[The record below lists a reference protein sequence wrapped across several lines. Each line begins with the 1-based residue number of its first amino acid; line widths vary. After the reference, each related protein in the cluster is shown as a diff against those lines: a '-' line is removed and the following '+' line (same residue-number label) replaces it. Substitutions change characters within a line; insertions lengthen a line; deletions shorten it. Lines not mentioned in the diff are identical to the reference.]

1 MQLIDRGIQVL
12 KAALQHIPKQPGIY
26 KMLGENGGILYVGK
40 AKNLSNRLNQYT
52 QPNNLSQRIKRMVAQ
67 VYNVEHM
74 ITKNEMEALILECNL
89 IKSLR
94 PPFNIL
100 MRDDK
105 SYAYLQI
112 SKLHP
117 FPRLAKFRG
126 MRSQDAYYFGPYPF
140 GMVADM
146 TMTYLQKIF
155 RIRNCTDQEFSNRTR
170 PCLQYFIKRC
180 SAPCVGIID
189 VKEYATSVYNAKKFL
204 EGKTIDVQEY
214 LTGKMNAHSAVL
226 EFEKAATY
234 RDKLQLLTHLK
245 TKQSLN
251 VEEADLIYIHSDH
264 DKLFVEIL
272 LIRYGRDLGHQ
283 SIQLDH
289 SECSNL
295 AEGMAAFLLQFYEK
309 YPVPQKIIVNQEP
322 SDVELL
328 KQYLRSIITTKAV
341 IHSADPQFD
350 PYPSFE
356 DDESQVLNLQIVDN
370 SHQLMKL
377 VQKQMGRREE
387 EIEYVLQALS
397 KQLACPVNRIECY
410 DNSHTQGVHAYG
422 VMVVATSAGFMKA
435 LYRKFQIRDLKTGD
449 DYAMMRQVLRRR
461 LQHQDWPYPD
471 VILVD
476 GGKGQISAIQEI
488 LNDLNLKITIVGIA
502 KGEKRNDGHE
512 RFHVNDDTEMVLDDQ
527 SPLRYFLQRLRD
539 EAHRFAITSHKKK
552 RDIADVS
559 RLDDIP
565 GIGPGRKKNLIQ
577 HFGSVK
583 SLASASTDDLQLVK
597 GISPTLAK
605 TIWQFFN
612 DK

>member
-1 MQLIDRGIQVL
+1 MQLFDLGVQAL
-12 KAALQHIPKQPGIY
+12 KKAIKNVPSQSGIY
-26 KMLGENGGILYVGK
+26 KMLGEKGEILYVGK
-40 AKNLSNRLNQYT
+40 AKNLANRLNQYT
-52 QPNNLSQRIKRMVAQ
+52 QINNLSNRIRRMVVQ
-67 VYNVEHM
+67 IRQVEHM
-74 ITKNEMEALILECNL
+74 VTKNEMEALILECNL
-89 IKSLR
+89 IKTLR

-112 SKLHP
+112 SKSHP
-117 FPRLAKFRG
+117 FPRLVKFRG
-126 MRSQDAYYFGPYPF
+126 MRSADAYYFGPYPF

-180 SAPCVGIID
+180 SAPCVGMID
-189 VKEYATSVYNAKKFL
+189 AKEYAISVHHAKKFL

-214 LTGKMNAHSAVL
+214 LTDKMNTHSADL
-226 EFEKAATY
+226 AFEKAATY
-234 RDKLQLLTHLK
+234 RDKLKLLTHLK

-264 DKLFVEIL
+264 DKLFIEIL

-289 SECSNL
+289 SEHSDL
-295 AEGMAAFLLQFYEK
+295 AEGMAVFLLQFYEK
-309 YPVPQKIIVNQEP
+309 YPIPQKIIINQEP
-322 SDVELL
+322 ADVDLV
-328 KQYLRSIITTKAV
+328 KQYLQAQNPGLEI
-341 IHSADPQFD
+341 
-350 PYPSFE
+350 
-356 DDESQVLNLQIVDN
+356 NMQIVDN

-377 VQKQMGRREE
+377 VQKHLGRTEE
-387 EIEYVLQALS
+387 KTEYIFQNLS
-397 KQLACPVNRIECY
+397 QQLVCTVNRIECY

-422 VMVVATSAGFMKA
+422 VMVVATPAGFMKT
-435 LYRKFQIRDLKTGD
+435 LYRKFQIQGIKTGD

-476 GGKGQISAIQEI
+476 GGKGQISAVQEI
-488 LNDLNLKITIVGIA
+488 LHEMNLKITIVGIA

-512 RFHVNDDTEMVLDDQ
+512 RFYVNDDTEMVLDDQ
-527 SPLRYFLQRLRD
+527 SPVRYFLQRLRD
-539 EAHRFAITSHKKK
+539 EAHRFAITTHKKK
-552 RDIADVS
+552 RDTADVS

-565 GIGPGRKKNLIQ
+565 GIGPGRKKNLIG

>member
-1 MQLIDRGIQVL
+1 MVRAEVVMQQIDRGIQTL
-12 KAALQHIPKQPGIY
+12 KTALQHIPKQPGIY
-26 KMLGENGGILYVGK
+26 KMLSEKGEILYVGK
-40 AKNLSNRLNQYT
+40 AKNLFNRLSQYA
-52 QPNNLSQRIKRMVAQ
+52 QLNNLSQRIRRMVAQ
-67 VYNVEHM
+67 INQVEHM
-74 ITKNEMEALILECNL
+74 VTKNEMEALMLECNL
-89 IKSLR
+89 IKTLR

-112 SKLHP
+112 SKTHP
-117 FPRLAKFRG
+117 FPRLVKFRG
-126 MRSQDAYYFGPYPF
+126 VRSEDAYYFGPYPF

-146 TMTYLQKIF
+146 TLTYLQKIF

-180 SAPCVGIID
+180 SAPCVGLID
-189 VKEYATSVYNAKKFL
+189 AKEYATSVHHAKKFL

-214 LTGKMNAHSAVL
+214 LTDKMNTHSAAL

-234 RDKLQLLTHLK
+234 RDRLQLLTHLK

-264 DKLFVEIL
+264 DKLFVEIV

-289 SECSNL
+289 SEYSDL
-295 AEGMAAFLLQFYEK
+295 AEGMASFLLQFYEK

-322 SDVELL
+322 TDVDLV
-328 KQYLRSIITTKAV
+328 KQYLQAHQDDGSRST
-341 IHSADPQFD
+341 
-350 PYPSFE
+350 
-356 DDESQVLNLQIVDN
+356 NLQIVDN

-377 VQKQMGRREE
+377 VQKQMGRTETKV
-387 EIEYVLQALS
+387 EYVLQTLS
-397 KQLACPVNRIECY
+397 QQLACTVNRIECY
-410 DNSHTQGVHAYG
+410 DNSHMQGVHAYG
-422 VMVVATSAGFMKA
+422 VMVVATHAGFMKA
-435 LYRKFQIRDLKTGD
+435 LYRKFQIRDIKTGD

-476 GGKGQISAIQEI
+476 GGKGQVSAVQEI
-488 LNDLNLKITIVGIA
+488 LNELNLKITIVGIA

-512 RFHVNDDTEMVLDDQ
+512 RFYVNDDTEMVLDDQ

-539 EAHRFAITSHKKK
+539 EAHRFAITTHKKK
-552 RDIADVS
+552 RDVADVS

-565 GIGPGRKKNLIQ
+565 GIGPGRKKNLIG

-583 SLASASTDDLQLVK
+583 SLASASIDDLQLVK
-597 GISPTLAK
+597 GISPILAK

>member
-12 KAALQHIPKQPGIY
+12 KATLQHVPKQPGIY
-26 KMLGENGGILYVGK
+26 KMLGEKGDILYVGK
-40 AKNLSNRLNQYT
+40 AKNLTNRLNQYT
-52 QPNNLSQRIKRMVAQ
+52 QPGNLSQRIKRMVSQIHQ
-67 VYNVEHM
+67 VEYMV
-74 ITKNEMEALILECNL
+74 TKNEMEALILECNL
-89 IKSLR
+89 IKTLR

-117 FPRLAKFRG
+117 FPRLVKFRG
-126 MRSQDAYYFGPYPF
+126 VRSEDAYYFGPYPF
-140 GMVADM
+140 GTVADM

-155 RIRNCTDQEFSNRTR
+155 RIRNCTDHEFSNRTR

-180 SAPCVGIID
+180 SAPCVGLID
-189 VKEYATSVYNAKKFL
+189 AKEYATSVHHAKKFL

-214 LTGKMNAHSAVL
+214 LTDKMNAHSCAL
-226 EFEKAATY
+226 EFEKAAAY

-251 VEEADLIYIHSDH
+251 VEEADLLYIHSDH

-289 SECSNL
+289 SEYSDL
-295 AEGMAAFLLQFYEK
+295 GEGMAVFLLQFYEK
-309 YPVPQKIIVNQEP
+309 YPIPQKIIVNQAP
-322 SDVELL
+322 TDVDLV
-328 KQYLRSIITTKAV
+328 KQYLQAQAQSNMI
-341 IHSADPQFD
+341 
-350 PYPSFE
+350 
-356 DDESQVLNLQIVDN
+356 NLQIVDH

-377 VQKQMGRREE
+377 VQKQMGRTEE
-387 EIEYVLQALS
+387 KVEYILQTLS
-397 KQLACPVNRIECY
+397 QQLACTVNRIECY
-410 DNSHTQGVHAYG
+410 DNSHTQGIHAYG
-422 VMVVATSAGFMKA
+422 VMVVATNTGFMKA
-435 LYRKFQIRDLKTGD
+435 LYRKFQIQGIKTGD

-476 GGKGQISAIQEI
+476 GGKGQISAVQEI
-488 LNDLNLKITIVGIA
+488 LNELNLKITIVGIA

-512 RFHVNDDTEMVLDDQ
+512 RFYVNDDTEMILDDQ

-539 EAHRFAITSHKKK
+539 EAHRFAITTHKKK
-552 RDIADVS
+552 RDTADMS

-565 GIGPGRKKNLIQ
+565 GIGHGRKKNLIQ

>member
-1 MQLIDRGIQVL
+1 MQLIDAGIQTL
-12 KAALQHIPKQPGIY
+12 KTALKHIPKNPGIY
-26 KMLGENGGILYVGK
+26 KMLNEKGEILYVGK
-40 AKNLSNRLNQYT
+40 AKNLANRLNQYT
-52 QPNNLSQRIKRMVAQ
+52 QINNLSQRIRRMVAQ
-67 VYNVEHM
+67 IRQVEHM

-112 SKLHP
+112 SKTHP
-117 FPRLAKFRG
+117 FPRLVKFRG
-126 MRSQDAYYFGPYPF
+126 TRSEDAYYFGPYPF

-146 TMTYLQKIF
+146 TLTYLQKIF
-155 RIRNCTDQEFSNRTR
+155 RIRNCTDHEFSSRTR

-180 SAPCVGIID
+180 SAPCVGLID
-189 VKEYATSVYNAKKFL
+189 AKEYATSIQHAKKFL
-204 EGKTIDVQEY
+204 EGKTADVQEY
-214 LTGKMNAHSAVL
+214 LTDKMTVHSSAL
-226 EFEKAATY
+226 EFEKAAIY
-234 RDKLQLLTHLK
+234 RDKLQLLSHLK

-251 VEEADLIYIHSDH
+251 VEEADLLYIHSDH

-289 SECSNL
+289 SEFSDL
-295 AEGMAAFLLQFYEK
+295 SEGMAAFLLQFYEK
-309 YPVPQKIIVNQEP
+309 YPIPQKIIVNQTP
-322 SDVELL
+322 SDIDLI
-328 KQYLRSIITTKAV
+328 KQYLLSKAQE
-341 IHSADPQFD
+341 I
-350 PYPSFE
+350 
-356 DDESQVLNLQIVDN
+356 NLQIVDN

-377 VQKQMGRREE
+377 VQKHIGRTEE
-387 EIEYVLQALS
+387 KVEYIFQSLS
-397 KQLACPVNRIECY
+397 QQLACTINRIECY

-422 VMVVATSAGFMKA
+422 VMVVATPTGFMKT
-435 LYRKFQIRDLKTGD
+435 LYRKFQIRDIEKGD

-461 LQHQDWPYPD
+461 LQHQEWPYPE

-476 GGKGQISAIQEI
+476 GGKGQISAVQKI
-488 LNDLNLKITIVGIA
+488 LNELDLKITVLGIA

-512 RFHVNDDTEMVLDDQ
+512 RFYVNDDTEIVLEDQ

-539 EAHRFAITSHKKK
+539 EAHRFAITTNKKK
-552 RDIADVS
+552 RDTADVS

-565 GIGPGRKKNLIQ
+565 GIGSGRKKNLIQ

-583 SLASASTDDLQLVK
+583 SLASASIDDLQLVK

-612 DK
+612 DR

>member
-1 MQLIDRGIQVL
+1 MQLFDPGVQAL
-12 KAALQHIPKQPGIY
+12 KTAIKSVPSTSGIY
-26 KMLGENGGILYVGK
+26 KMLGEKGEILYVGK
-40 AKNLSNRLNQYT
+40 AKNLVNRLNQYT
-52 QPNNLSQRIKRMVAQ
+52 QINNLSNRIRRMVAQ
-67 VYNVEHM
+67 IRQVEHM
-74 ITKNEMEALILECNL
+74 VTKNEMEALILECNL

-112 SKLHP
+112 SKSHP
-117 FPRLAKFRG
+117 FPRLVKFRG
-126 MRSQDAYYFGPYPF
+126 TRSPDAYYFGPYPF

-180 SAPCVGIID
+180 SAPCVGLID
-189 VKEYATSVYNAKKFL
+189 AKEYSASVHHAKKFL

-214 LTGKMNAHSAVL
+214 LTDKMNTHSATL

-234 RDKLQLLTHLK
+234 RDKLKLLSHLN

-251 VEEADLIYIHSDH
+251 VEEADLLYIHSYH
-264 DKLFVEIL
+264 EKLFVEIL

-289 SECSNL
+289 SQDSNL
-295 AEGMAAFLLQFYEK
+295 AEGMASFLLQFYEK
-309 YPVPQKIIVNQEP
+309 YPVPQKIIVNQGP
-322 SDVELL
+322 ADIDLI
-328 KQYLRSIITTKAV
+328 KQYLQEHTQG
-341 IHSADPQFD
+341 HN
-350 PYPSFE
+350 
-356 DDESQVLNLQIVDN
+356 LNLQIVDS

-377 VQKQMGRREE
+377 VQKQMGRTEE
-387 EIEYVLQALS
+387 KVEYVLQELS
-397 KQLACPVNRIECY
+397 KQLACTVNRIECY

-422 VMVVATSAGFMKA
+422 VMVVATSTGFMKA
-435 LYRKFQIRDLKTGD
+435 LYRKFQIRDIKTGD

-471 VILVD
+471 AILVD
-476 GGKGQISAIQEI
+476 GGKGQISAVQEI
-488 LNDLNLKITIVGIA
+488 LNELNLKITIVGIA

-512 RFHVNDDTEMVLDDQ
+512 RFYVNDDTEMVLEDQ

-539 EAHRFAITSHKKK
+539 EAHRFAITTHKKK
-552 RDIADVS
+552 RDTADVS